1 MIAFVGMRKSRGGK
15 RQPPKSPPSPDASES
30 DDVPAAVSDV
40 DVDELAELV
49 RLLKKY
55 AAWFPGVA
63 GGTFLLLGGGA
74 WYVVSAVHNVE
85 KDLKGLS
92 ARFDTHIDNHNK
104 QWSEGP
110 DIPAPERGDG
120 PMQLPNVDKGPDLRR
135 PEPVDPAPP
144 VQPSATARKTDNPK
158 RPAPTEYVSPQQC
171 VHRASMKIMSCDLA
185 RPGTCLTKSGF
196 TPQRYQE
203 FVNKSGSRSDALVC
217 DSIHDPKRQTASFPD

>member
-55 AAWFPGVA
+55 A
-63 GGTFLLLGGGA
+63 A